1 MFVCVGDEMDFVDLL
16 LQFGLDLSGIADALG
31 VDLPT
36 LQNMDH
42 NELLKLLTQN
52 DR

>member
-1 MFVCVGDEMDFVDLL
+1 MDFVDLL
-16 LQFGLDLSGIADALG
+16 MQFGLDLSGIADALG

-42 NELLKLLTQN
+42 AELLSLLTEN
-52 DR
+52 AR